1 MLTISSKRPN
11 IAGTSSPMT
20 IEFLRESGGS
30 GGVATFAHG
39 SHAHRFLCDV
49 RSRSEMMR
57 FAMPNYPCE
66 FELPDGW
73 WVEAG
78 MVGFARTALAYR
90 STGAAVPVP
99 LQEIEPPYRRPE
111 KDWRGF
117 DRRRLISV
125 LNGIATGAEIAPV
138 PLLQL
143 PPDLPSRAPYG
154 FRVLDGFH
162 RFYGSIAAG
171 FECLP
176 ASIVG
181 SGAQ

>member
-1 MLTISSKRPN
+1 MQIRN
-11 IAGTSSPMT
+11 NDGGRDSPDHA
-20 IEFLRESGGS
+20 R
-30 GGVATFAHG
+30 GVF
-39 SHAHRFLCDV
+39 CDL

-57 FAMPNYPCE
+57 FPMPNYPCE
-66 FELPDGW
+66 FELPGGW

-90 STGAAVPVP
+90 STAAAMPVP

-125 LNGIATGAEIAPV
+125 LNGLATGAEIAPV